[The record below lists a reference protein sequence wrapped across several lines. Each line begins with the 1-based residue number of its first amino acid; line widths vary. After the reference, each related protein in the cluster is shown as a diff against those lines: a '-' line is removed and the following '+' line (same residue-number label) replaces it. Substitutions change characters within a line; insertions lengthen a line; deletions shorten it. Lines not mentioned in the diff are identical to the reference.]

1 LLIVNEV
8 LLSSRLVLWVAAV
21 RGAERVAAGRLVSG
35 TVPSLVPEVSPE
47 LATIGALTV
56 DVPRSNVMSSPG
68 TAAEGCRSSGASV
81 ADTETLPWYG
91 PLPGALIERLKLVVE
106 VPGAG
111 CEPGLTDG
119 VK

>member
-1 LLIVNEV
+1 
-8 LLSSRLVLWVAAV
+8 
-21 RGAERVAAGRLVSG
+21 
-35 TVPSLVPEVSPE
+35 
-47 LATIGALTV
+47 
-56 DVPRSNVMSSPG
+56 MSWPG
-68 TAAEGCRSSGASV
+68 TAAERLPVVGASV